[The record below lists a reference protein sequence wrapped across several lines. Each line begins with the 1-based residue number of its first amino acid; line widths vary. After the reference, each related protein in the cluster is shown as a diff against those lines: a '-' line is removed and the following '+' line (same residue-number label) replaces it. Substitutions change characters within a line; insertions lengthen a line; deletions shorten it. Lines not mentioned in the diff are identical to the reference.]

1 MTTPTPA
8 TAVLVLLATTL
19 VLSLLA
25 WGAPGRARRPVL
37 VLASLALLAASLVV
51 AAVVPAPT
59 EHGRGATTL
68 FVALAGATAV
78 AGGGPVTA
86 WVFTLVD
93 RQDQFGGPAD
103 PIHAAGR
110 VLRGGAWIGALER
123 AAVFASMATDV
134 PEGLA
139 VAVAVKALGR
149 YPELRSGD
157 SPGTAERFIIG
168 TFTSVLWAVAC
179 AGLLHLPT

>member
-1 MTTPTPA
+1 MSVATPP
-8 TAVLVLLATTL
+8 TAVHVLLATTL

-25 WGAPGRARRPVL
+25 WGRSRRSVF
-37 VLASLALLAASLVV
+37 VLASLLVLAATLVV
-51 AAVVPAPT
+51 AAVVPALA
-59 EHGRGATTL
+59 EHGRGATTV

-86 WVFTLVD
+86 WVFSLVD
-93 RQDQFGGPAD
+93 GQDQLGGPAN
-103 PIHAAGR
+103 PISAAGQ

-123 AAVFASMATDV
+123 AAVFVSLATSV

-179 AGLLHLPT
+179 AGLLQLPT